1 MNTLT
6 TMKENDIH
14 WQAVVERDK
23 NFDGRFFYSVKTTGV
38 YCRPSCG
45 ARTALRSNVDFHPSC
60 AAAEAAG
67 FRPCKRC
74 KPDQA
79 SLETQNAE
87 KIAALCRLI
96 ENSPE
101 PLSLDKLAEHAGLSR
116 YHLHRLFK
124 SITGLTPKDYFAAHQ
139 ADKLRV
145 QLNRSETITEAIFE
159 SGYNSNSRFYEK
171 SNHLL
176 GMTPSAFRQGGRDTE
191 IYFAAGQCS
200 LGAFVVAMSDKGI
213 CAILLG
219 DEPESLVDDLQNRFP
234 RATLIGGNE
243 KFEET
248 IAAVVQLIENPAA
261 GQAALNL
268 PLDIRGTAFQ
278 QKVWKA
284 LTRIPAGTTITYS
297 ELATRIGAPE
307 AVRAVASACGANAL
321 AVAIPC
327 HRVVRRGGGL
337 AGYRWGIERKK
348 SLLDR
353 EAGQLQSH

>member
-1 MNTLT
+1 
-6 TMKENDIH
+6 
-14 WQAVVERDK
+14 
-23 NFDGRFFYSVKTTGV
+23 
-38 YCRPSCG
+38 
-45 ARTALRSNVDFHPSC
+45 
-60 AAAEAAG
+60 
-67 FRPCKRC
+67 
-74 KPDQA
+74 
-79 SLETQNAE
+79 
-87 KIAALCRLI
+87 
-96 ENSPE
+96 
-101 PLSLDKLAEHAGLSR
+101 
-116 YHLHRLFK
+116 
-124 SITGLTPKDYFAAHQ
+124 
-139 ADKLRV
+139 

-248 IAAVVQLIENPAA
+248 IAAVVQLIENPAH